1 MARSR
6 RVLGPATRLRAGFF
20 LATAALTLAGCQSPA
35 TSTSSR
41 QPAAVIAT
49 VGSPPEP
56 GYVETLYFEPGSSA
70 LSHTQLVTL
79 ASLAGRMEAHSVLR
93 VHVVGYS
100 DSSAVESADSWLSE
114 RRAKNVAS
122 YLASQGLAV
131 GNVTLQGGGVSQ
143 NSAQNPRRAVV
154 TVR

>member
-1 MARSR
+1 
-6 RVLGPATRLRAGFF
+6 
-20 LATAALTLAGCQSPA
+20 
-35 TSTSSR
+35 
-41 QPAAVIAT
+41 
-49 VGSPPEP
+49 
-56 GYVETLYFEPGSSA
+56 
-70 LSHTQLVTL
+70 
-79 ASLAGRMEAHSVLR
+79 MEAHSALR

-100 DSSAVESADSWLSE
+100 DSSAVESADKWLSE

-143 NSAQNPRRAVV
+143 DPAQNPRRAVV

>member
-1 MARSR
+1 MARLR
-6 RVLGPATRLRAGFF
+6 RLLGPATRVWAGFF
-20 LATAALTLAGCQSPA
+20 LATAALTLAACQSPP

-41 QPAAVIAT
+41 ERAAVIAP
-49 VGSPPEP
+49 VAPPPEP
-56 GYVETLYFEPGSSA
+56 GYAETLYFEPGSSA
-70 LSHTQLVTL
+70 LSHAQLVTL
-79 ASLAGRMEAHSVLR
+79 ASLAGRMEAHSALR

-100 DSSAVESADSWLSE
+100 DSSSLETADTWLSE

-143 NSAQNPRRAVV
+143 DPAQNPRRAVV